1 MPGAFL
7 SGLTDR
13 SAQAGMRSQG
23 FSKEGTMKQ
32 LVITSSLI
40 LICMTA
46 PAFCQTTCEFNV
58 VGTWKAT
65 SINGVS
71 SVIYR
76 FKPDGAVTMTSLPN
90 SGEDSE
96 SKEIARGTYKLDNA
110 KSPKSISFKLNR
122 ENIDSPDGTILV
134 KIIKYGDAS
143 FTTGSTDYDT
153 LEWERMDSTRYFL
166 VLAGRDGV
174 FYDRS
179 GPTFPILIKTDGRE
193 TQIDAVGV
201 YAVGAKPYFGPIP
214 AELRDEFMKGAPNA
228 SDVTLRLEI
237 AAPQYE
243 RGLKAMRTWDRRVK
257 EGALLYSSVFMNNI
271 LLVKQVTETLN
282 QCGTTVKLYR
292 LDSGGYDY
300 ITNNNPPSLT
310 SYFYFKELKRLNES
324 LHIQDV
330 KFQEIMHPAAKQARQ

>member
-1 MPGAFL
+1 MAEIIPGSA
-7 SGLTDR
+7 GLP
-13 SAQAGMRSQG
+13 ALPG
-23 FSKEGTMKQ
+23 FSKEGTMKR
-32 LVITSSLI
+32 LVIISSLI
-40 LICMTA
+40 LICLTA
-46 PAFCQTTCEFNV
+46 PAFGQTACEFNI

-76 FKPDGAVTMTSLPN
+76 FEPDGAVTMTSLPN
-90 SGEDSE
+90 SVEGSE

-110 KSPKSISFKLNR
+110 KSPKSISFKTNL
-122 ENIDSPDGTILV
+122 EEVGSSPDGTILV

-143 FTTGSTDYDT
+143 FTTGSNDYNT

-166 VLAGRDGV
+166 VLAGRNGV

-214 AELRDEFMKGAPNA
+214 AELRDEFMKESRND
-228 SDVTLRLEI
+228 SDVMLRLEI

-243 RGLKAMRTWDRRVK
+243 RGLKALRTWDRRAK
-257 EGALLYSSVFMNNI
+257 EDALLYTSVFMNNI

-282 QCGTTVKLYR
+282 QCGTTTVKLYR

-300 ITNNNPPSLT
+300 ISNNNPPSLT
-310 SYFYFKELKRLNES
+310 AYYYFKELKRLNES
-324 LHIQDV
+324 LHIPDV
-330 KFQEIMHPAAKQARQ
+330 RFQEIRHPPARQARQ